1 MKKSLFLT
9 LAALWA
15 GILAADG
22 IELPINGDFRGRPGG
37 HSPAPGW
44 YLSADGGAAR
54 ILPTR
59 DRNEFCLELAATPT
73 RPQSA
78 ISALQPLSGS
88 VLKLE
93 VKFNGRG
100 TATMGYEALDE
111 AQRSVVCSEQQT
123 VRLTPYDQKLK
134 RCFTLRTPARY
145 IRIRL
150 TAEAGSLARFRD
162 VEAELS
168 GPVLSAAAPVI
179 VAAPA
184 PVTVAAPA
192 PGTVAAPAPI
202 TVAAP
207 APIIAKPLV
216 DDSYFAFGSLG
227 EDEHYAASL
236 PVRSDVDF
244 DLAEDPGRRLYW
256 QLVSYDPAVCR
267 VKLKHDRS
275 GVYPLHRYKAEIEL
289 KAVARGRTD
298 VVFACGTKKFTV
310 HFTAL

>member
-1 MKKSLFLT
+1 MKKRLLLT

-100 TATMGYEALDE
+100 TASMGYETFDE
-111 AQRSVVCSEQQT
+111 AQRVVVGSERQT
-123 VRLTPYDQKLK
+123 VRLTPYDHKLK
-134 RCFTLRTPARY
+134 RYFTLRAPARY

-168 GPVLSAAAPVI
+168 GPVPAAA
-179 VAAPA
+179 A

-192 PGTVAAPAPI
+192 PVPVAAPAP
-202 TVAAP
+202 AP
-207 APIIAKPLV
+207 APAPARAPIVAKPLV
-216 DDSYFAFGSLG
+216 DDSFFAYEALG
-227 EDEHYAASL
+227 WDEHYAVTL

-244 DLAEDPGRRLYW
+244 DLAEDPGRRLHW

-275 GVYPLHRYKAEIEL
+275 GAYPLYRYKAEIEL
-289 KAVARGRTD
+289 KAVAPGRTD
-298 VVFACGTKKFTV
+298 VVFACGRKRFTV
-310 HFTAL
+310 HFTAQ

>member
-1 MKKSLFLT
+1 MKKALLLA
-9 LAALWA
+9 LAALAA
-15 GILAADG
+15 GIPAADG
-22 IELPINGDFRGRPGG
+22 IDLPINGDFRGRAGG

-73 RPQSA
+73 RPQSV
-78 ISALQPLSGS
+78 ISAMHPLSGS

-93 VKFNGRG
+93 VKFSGRG
-100 TATMGYEALDE
+100 TASIGYEALDE
-111 AQRSVVCSEQQT
+111 AQQVVVASERQT
-123 VRLTPYDQKLK
+123 VRLVPHDMKLK
-134 RCFTLRTPARY
+134 RYFTLRAPARY

-168 GPVLSAAAPVI
+168 GPVLAAPAPVT

-192 PGTVAAPAPI
+192 PVTVAAP
-202 TVAAP
+202 VV
-207 APIIAKPLV
+207 AKPLV
-216 DDSYFAFGSLG
+216 DDSFFAYESLG
-227 EDEHYAASL
+227 ADEHYAASL
-236 PVRSDVDF
+236 PVRSDIDF
-244 DLAEDPGRRLYW
+244 DLAEHPRSQLYW

-267 VKLKHDRS
+267 VKLKHDRD
-275 GVYPLHRYKAEIEL
+275 GIYPLYRYKAEIEL

-298 VVFACGTKKFTV
+298 VVFACGQKRFTV